1 MLICLGSAEFVS
13 TNPKPTSVP
22 ILFRPEGV
30 LLVSGRNYLV
40 PIILE
45 KDSLL
50 LLTAPVKTALAT
62 IAALYDQVTTDS
74 RNITKSRGRDS
85 NDKFATSNLIP
96 QSIHSH
102 LELLLKDVENR
113 ENEIR
118 SFLRALGEEVPVRR
132 KPRGLLN
139 AVGELSRYLFGTSTE
154 KEQLETRKLVE
165 QLESLTEEER
175 K

>member
-1 MLICLGSAEFVS
+1 MS
-13 TNPKPTSVP
+13 TNPQPTSVS

-50 LLTAPVKTALAT
+50 SLTIPVKTALST
-62 IAALYDQVTTDS
+62 ISSLYDQVTEDS

-85 NDKFATSNLIP
+85 NDRFATSNLIP

-102 LELLLKDVENR
+102 LALLLKDVEDR
-113 ENEIR
+113 EDKIR
-118 SFLRALGEEVPVRR
+118 AFLRALGEEIPVRR
-132 KPRGLLN
+132 KTRGLLN
-139 AVGELSRYLFGTSTE
+139 AAGELSKFLFGTFTE
-154 KEQLETRKLVE
+154 KEQIETQKLVE
-165 QLESLTEEER
+165 QLESLT
-175 K
+175 KT